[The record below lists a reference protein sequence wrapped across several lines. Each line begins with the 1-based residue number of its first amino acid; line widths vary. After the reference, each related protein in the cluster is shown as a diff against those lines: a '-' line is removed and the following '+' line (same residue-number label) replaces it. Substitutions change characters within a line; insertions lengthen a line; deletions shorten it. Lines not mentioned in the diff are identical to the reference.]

1 MCIEAFSNPG
11 DGIVLF
17 TPVYH
22 SFFRILKANE
32 RKILT
37 DVLCA
42 LAFFSLLIVI
52 FLWAGGNRIH
62 GSWPSDSWISR
73 ESEVEMRR
81 RLESERDEASLQD
94 IGTKWARMEMEH
106 LESKHSEE

>member
-1 MCIEAFSNPG
+1 MSLSRLIGGFFLAILFAISVALLDIEERWFSGELEYVP
-11 DGIVLF
+11 I
-17 TPVYH
+17 
-22 SFFRILKANE
+22 S
-32 RKILT
+32 
-37 DVLCA
+37 

-52 FLWAGGNRIH
+52 FLWSGGSRIH

-81 RLESERDEASLQD
+81 RLESEIGEASLQD